1 RFFLGRLFRR
11 PFDRR
16 NSHGDA
22 RSRQREFP
30 RTGHFAQR
38 RPRLIG
44 GERDLIQRDALVA
57 RLLEVLGHDGAPQS
71 LLCLLIPAADPSD
84 VDAAPGT
91 DPPARETPETP
102 QEPNPGAGAPRR
114 AQEPCPRKPPPLP
127 SRAGRGE
134 PARPHGP
141 RRRLTLPP
149 PRKAAVCR
157 GSATA
162 ASEPRGREGLAPPLY
177 CRDSRS
183 GAARTAAN
191 PRTRERPARSRPQTP
206 PGRKGRP
213 REKPRNRPPSCAA
226 RRPPPWTEK
235 RGSGRADRRK

>member
-11 PFDRR
+11 LFDLR

-84 VDAAPGT
+84 VDAAPET
-91 DPPARETPETP
+91 DQPHAQVQKNLSERNLSRERHREQKKRDREKRCPCRAGPAAETL
-102 QEPNPGAGAPRR
+102 PGSAGAPARPTTPPDS
-114 AQEPCPRKPPPLP
+114 ASPRKSGRLRRVSDSSVGTERKRGFSPAALLP
-127 SRAGRGE
+127 GFSIGRCQN
-134 PARPHGP
+134 
-141 RRRLTLPP
+141 RRQPQN
-149 PRKAAVCR
+149 K
-157 GSATA
+157 
-162 ASEPRGREGLAPPLY
+162 
-177 CRDSRS
+177 
-183 GAARTAAN
+183 RTTGTIQAAN
-191 PRTRERPARSRPQTP
+191 PAR
-206 PGRKGRP
+206 
-213 REKPRNRPPSCAA
+213 A
-226 RRPPPWTEK
+226 
-235 RGSGRADRRK
+235 